1 MERLY
6 TDVDNIKI
14 RREILYIC
22 HYCTFYIVVYV
33 YKIRKNKRTMG
44 YPKFIKTKSGF
55 CIFVICTLH
64 EYVSEIPQ
72 TTFS

>member
-33 YKIRKNKRTMG
+33 YKI
-44 YPKFIKTKSGF
+44 
-55 CIFVICTLH
+55 
-64 EYVSEIPQ
+64 
-72 TTFS
+72 